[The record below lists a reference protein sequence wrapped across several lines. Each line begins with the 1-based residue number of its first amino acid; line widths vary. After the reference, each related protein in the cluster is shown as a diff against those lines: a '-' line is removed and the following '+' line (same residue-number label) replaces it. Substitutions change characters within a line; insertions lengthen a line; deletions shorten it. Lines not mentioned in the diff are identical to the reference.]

1 MASTSMPR
9 VTIGLPVYNGAKLV
23 RRAIDSV
30 LQQTAGDL
38 ELLISDNCSTDET
51 EEVCRSYAARDPR
64 VVYSKTERNLGAA
77 GNYTRC
83 ATLARGEFFKWIS
96 HDDWMAPHFIERC
109 LPIAESSS
117 EIITV
122 APIVDV
128 VDTEGKRVQSVSSYT
143 GRSQWSTNRLEQ
155 YRQMMDE
162 LAYCE
167 THSDGLMMI
176 AYEYG
181 FHRSSLL
188 RKTRLVM
195 PFISS
200 DYVLAAELAL
210 SGRLVMLDAALSQF
224 TLAGGTSSNF
234 AIWNVEPI
242 QRMLAPDRVS
252 PWEIRISVRR
262 RHYEHLHAVLRSPLP
277 PAEKL
282 LALEAA
288 TRPMRARAAGRAR
301 HAFGLNGAPAP
312 EAK

>member
-1 MASTSMPR
+1 MAATSTPK

-23 RRAIDSV
+23 RKAIDSI
-30 LQQTAGDL
+30 LEQTMGDL
-38 ELLISDNCSTDET
+38 ELLISDNCSTDDT

-64 VVYSKTERNLGAA
+64 VVYTKTERNLGAA

-83 ATLARGEFFKWIS
+83 AMLARGEFFKWIS
-96 HDDWMAPHFIERC
+96 HDDWMAPEFVERC
-109 LPIAESSS
+109 LPVAESSPD
-117 EIITV
+117 IITV

-128 VDTEGKRVQSVSSYT
+128 VDPDGTRVQSVSSYT
-143 GRSQWSTNRLEQ
+143 GRKQWSTNRLEQ

-167 THSDGLMMI
+167 THSDGLVMI

-181 FHRSSLL
+181 FHRTELL

-210 SGRLVMLDAALSQF
+210 SGRLVQLDVALSQF
-224 TLAGGTSSNF
+224 TLAGGTTSNF
-234 AIWNVEPI
+234 AVWNVEPI

-262 RHYEHLHAVLRSPLP
+262 RHYEHLHAVLRSPLL
-277 PAEKL
+277 ASDKF

-288 TRPMRARAAGRAR
+288 TRPMRARVAGRAR
-301 HAFGLNGAPAP
+301 RAFANGSHVQ
-312 EAK
+312 ESK